1 MYITIRNNTNRLFG
15 RKGIFASLSGVHKEL
30 SWLLS
35 VVRDTESDMRDG
47 DEQLL
52 LFWLLLAT
60 VSSSKESAS
69 FPSSVNQKLLSVFCI
84 QTFQYSL

>member
-1 MYITIRNNTNRLFG
+1 MCHYLFLGNRCIL
-15 RKGIFASLSGVHKEL
+15 ASFSGVQREL

-35 VVRDTESDMRDG
+35 VVRETESDMREG

-60 VSSSKESAS
+60 VSSRSESAS
-69 FPSSVNQKLLSVFCI
+69 LPSSA
-84 QTFQYSL
+84 

>member
-1 MYITIRNNTNRLFG
+1 MDMGWHARLEWPEASPFDWNVDTNLLFG
-15 RKGIFASLSGVHKEL
+15 RKGILASLSGVHREL

-69 FPSSVNQKLLSVFCI
+69 SVNEKLD
-84 QTFQYSL
+84 Y

>member
-1 MYITIRNNTNRLFG
+1 MHR
-15 RKGIFASLSGVHKEL
+15 EL

-60 VSSSKESAS
+60 VSSNKESAS
-69 FPSSVNQKLLSVFCI
+69 SVNEKLD
-84 QTFQYSL
+84 Y

>member
-1 MYITIRNNTNRLFG
+1 MGEIKNQTLCIKSQRSKSSHRVFG
-15 RKGIFASLSGVHKEL
+15 RKDIFASLSGVHKEL

-35 VVRDTESDMRDG
+35 VVRDTESDIRDG

-60 VSSSKESAS
+60 GSSSKESAS
-69 FPSSVNQKLLSVFCI
+69 LPSSVGQK
-84 QTFQYSL
+84 

>member
-1 MYITIRNNTNRLFG
+1 MHDSHLLLG
-15 RKGIFASLSGVHKEL
+15 KKGILASFSGVQREF

-35 VVRDTESDMRDG
+35 VVKETESDMRDG

-60 VSSSKESAS
+60 VSSRRESAS
-69 FPSSVNQKLLSVFCI
+69 FPSSDVQKQRALC
-84 QTFQYSL
+84 

>member
-1 MYITIRNNTNRLFG
+1 MYCKLTIRAGGTPVSVYIKVLNSTNRLFG
-15 RKGIFASLSGVHKEL
+15 RKGIFASRSGVHREL

-60 VSSSKESAS
+60 VSSSRESAS
-69 FPSSVNQKLLSVFCI
+69 FPSSVN
-84 QTFQYSL
+84 

>member
-1 MYITIRNNTNRLFG
+1 MMMMGVCVYLFLG
-15 RKGIFASLSGVHKEL
+15 MRGVLVSLSGVHSEL

-35 VVRDTESDMRDG
+35 VVKDTESDMRDG
-47 DEQLL
+47 EEQLL

-69 FPSSVNQKLLSVFCI
+69 LLSSEPG
-84 QTFQYSL
+84 QTGNDIISVHV